1 MSLTAIAMVLVS
13 GLAVSQV
20 AAPSGRVTFEH
31 IQVDHSIDRPYTKII
46 ADLNRDGRA
55 DLVVGGAAG
64 PLVWYESPTWKKHL
78 IAPGGYQTVSGAV
91 GDVDGDGDLDV
102 LMGGLFWYENPL
114 PTPSAANSPWKAHKI
129 ADHRTHDVLAGDLNG
144 DGRLDVV
151 TRDQSA
157 FRRMAG
163 NRIYLFYQEDPQH
176 WNQQVLETPHGEG
189 IALAD
194 LDGDHDL
201 DIVIGGIWFENT
213 GSSEGTAWRS
223 HEFCTWHP
231 NAALAVGDI
240 NQDGR
245 SDVLLAP
252 SELRGE
258 SYRLSW
264 FEAPP
269 DPRSKDW
276 KEHVIVPTI
285 ECVIHG
291 VCLAD
296 FDGDGLLDMAMAEMH
311 QGDDPDEVAIFYN
324 VGKGSSWEKQVLS
337 QRGSHCLQAGDINGD
352 GLVDLLGANHAG
364 PDAPVEVWLQV
375 RP

>member
-1 MSLTAIAMVLVS
+1 MSVTVIAMVLVS

-20 AAPSGRVTFEH
+20 AAPSGRVKFEH

-102 LMGGLFWYENPL
+102 LLGGLFWYENPL

-176 WNQQVLETPHGEG
+176 
-189 IALAD
+189 
-194 LDGDHDL
+194 
-201 DIVIGGIWFENT
+201 
-213 GSSEGTAWRS
+213 
-223 HEFCTWHP
+223 
-231 NAALAVGDI
+231 
-240 NQDGR
+240 
-245 SDVLLAP
+245 
-252 SELRGE
+252 
-258 SYRLSW
+258 
-264 FEAPP
+264 
-269 DPRSKDW
+269 
-276 KEHVIVPTI
+276 
-285 ECVIHG
+285 
-291 VCLAD
+291 
-296 FDGDGLLDMAMAEMH
+296 
-311 QGDDPDEVAIFYN
+311 
-324 VGKGSSWEKQVLS
+324 
-337 QRGSHCLQAGDINGD
+337 
-352 GLVDLLGANHAG
+352 
-364 PDAPVEVWLQV
+364 
-375 RP
+375 